1 MNREDIL
8 SLGQQAGWEMPQTWD
23 ESDGFLQ
30 RLERFVS
37 VVIATEREV
46 CAQIADEWA
55 TQEQKVFG
63 KGGPGAA
70 IRARGA
76 K

>member
-8 SLGQQAGWEMPQTWD
+8 SMGQQAGWEMPQTWD

-30 RLERFVS
+30 RLERFAG
-37 VVIATEREV
+37 IAAAAEREQ
-46 CAQIADEWA
+46 CAKVADYCQSALFDSMHDLDCA
-55 TQEQKVFG
+55 T
-63 KGGPGAA
+63 A

>member
-30 RLERFVS
+30 RLERFA
-37 VVIATEREV
+37 ILA
-46 CAQIADEWA
+46 
-55 TQEQKVFG
+55 
-63 KGGPGAA
+63 AA
-70 IRARGA
+70 ITRSEMGWTPAFLTELQRGDSE
-76 K
+76 